1 VAARRLDRPSEVPR
15 TPMGLNPITDL
26 QLWQQMLVYAAPLI
40 IAALGEMI
48 IERSGILNVGI
59 EGMMLVSA
67 VVCFVAAFETGS
79 TVAGIAAGM
88 AASGLLALVLAYYS
102 IGLGGSQITVGLG
115 IYVLGIGLSSLLYR
129 VVFGVRLTPPRVA
142 TLAPLRWPG
151 LAALPVLGPILFH
164 QNVLVY
170 VALLLVPLM
179 YLFLFKTPLGLRL
192 RATGENPRAVDALGI
207 DVFALRYGATV
218 AGGLLIGLAGGYLP
232 LVLTGTFTD
241 NMTAGRGW
249 IALMLV
255 IFGRWVPHVALLG
268 AFLFAYVEAFQFKL
282 AMGTKAI
289 PPQFLLM
296 LPYLFAMAVLVR
308 IYRGAKAPRAL
319 TVPYDREARG

>member
-1 VAARRLDRPSEVPR
+1 
-15 TPMGLNPITDL
+15 MGLNPITDL

-59 EGMMLVSA
+59 EGMMLVAA
-67 VVCFVAAFETGS
+67 VVCFAVAFHTGSAPAGAVAA
-79 TVAGIAAGM
+79 M
-88 AASGLLALVLAYYS
+88 AASGAMALALAYY
-102 IGLGGSQITVGLG
+102 GVTLRGSQITVGLG
-115 IYVLGIGLSSLLYR
+115 LYVLGIGLSSLLYR
-129 VVFGVRLTPPRVA
+129 VVFGVRLSPPRVA

-151 LAALPVLGPILFH
+151 LADLPVVGPILFQ
-164 QNVLVY
+164 QNLLVY
-170 VALLLVPLM
+170 VALLLVPAVH
-179 YLFLFKTPLGLRL
+179 LFLFKTPLGLRI
-192 RATGENPRAVDALGI
+192 RAIGENPRAVDALGI
-207 DVFALRYGATV
+207 NVFALRYGATV
-218 AGGLLIGLAGGYLP
+218 AGGCLIGLAGAYLP

-241 NMTAGRGW
+241 NMVAGRGW

-268 AFLFAYVEAFQFKL
+268 AFLFAYVESFQFKV
-282 AMGTKAI
+282 AMGTKLV

-296 LPYLFAMAVLVR
+296 LPYLFAMAVLIR
-308 IYRGAKAPRAL
+308 IYRGARAPKAL

>member
-1 VAARRLDRPSEVPR
+1 
-15 TPMGLNPITDL
+15 MGLNPITDL
-26 QLWQQMLVYAAPLI
+26 QLWQQMLVYAAPLV
-40 IAALGEMI
+40 IAALGELI
-48 IERSGILNVGI
+48 IERSGLLNVGI

-67 VVCFVAAFETGS
+67 VVCFVAAFQTGS
-79 TVAGIAAGM
+79 LAAGIGAGM
-88 AASGLLALVLAYYS
+88 LASGLMALVLAYYG
-102 IGLGGSQITVGLG
+102 ITLGGSQITVGLG
-115 IYVLGIGLSSLLYR
+115 LYVLGIGLSSLIYR
-129 VVFGVRLTPPRVA
+129 VVFGVRLSPPQVR
-142 TLAPLRWPG
+142 TLGPVPLPG
-151 LAALPVLGPILFH
+151 LGDLPILGPILFR

-170 VALLLVPLM
+170 VALLLVPAVH
-179 YLFLFKTPLGLRL
+179 LFLYKTPLGLRI

-207 DVFALRYGATV
+207 NVFALRYGATV
-218 AGGLLIGLAGGYLP
+218 GGGLLIGLAGGYLP

-268 AFLFAYVEAFQFKL
+268 AFLFAYVEAFQFKV
-282 AMGTKAI
+282 AMGTKLV

-296 LPYLFAMAVLVR
+296 LPYVFAMIVLVQ
-308 IYRGAKAPRAL
+308 IYRGARAPKAL

>member
-1 VAARRLDRPSEVPR
+1 MS
-15 TPMGLNPITDL
+15 LNPITDL

-40 IAALGEMI
+40 IAALGELI
-48 IERSGILNVGI
+48 IERSGLLNVGI

-67 VVCFVAAFETGS
+67 VVCFVAAFQTGS
-79 TVAGIAAGM
+79 LAAGIGAGM
-88 AASGLLALVLAYYS
+88 LASGLMALVLAYYG
-102 IGLGGSQITVGLG
+102 ITLGGSQITVGLG
-115 IYVLGIGLSSLLYR
+115 LYVLGIGLSSLIYR
-129 VVFGVRLTPPRVA
+129 VVFGVRLSPPQVS
-142 TLAPLRWPG
+142 TLGPVPLPG
-151 LAALPVLGPILFH
+151 LADLPILGPILFR

-170 VALLLVPLM
+170 VALLLVPAVH
-179 YLFLFKTPLGLRL
+179 LFLYKTPLGLRI

-207 DVFALRYGATV
+207 NVFALRYGATV
-218 AGGLLIGLAGGYLP
+218 GGGLLIGLAGGYLP

-268 AFLFAYVEAFQFKL
+268 AFLFAYVEAFQFKV
-282 AMGTKAI
+282 AMGTKLV

-296 LPYLFAMAVLVR
+296 LPYVFAMIVLVQ
-308 IYRGAKAPRAL
+308 IYRGAKAPKAL
-319 TVPYDREARG
+319 TIPYDREARG